1 MRALT
6 SGLAV
11 VLLASACGGS
21 SEADLV
27 KDSVVQCD
35 ERVLFEHPPVD
46 LTAIEYI
53 IPMGK
58 MAGYS
63 GHVTPTDHSYF
74 DQRLEPEK
82 QIDVFSPAEGIITS
96 IQRMSLLNAEGG
108 SEAVDDYRIV
118 IEHPCSVSSYFIHIE
133 NFAPRLQSWLPPP
146 GGYVSVQIPV
156 EAGEFL
162 GTFAANLDYNIVDLN
177 FTLDGFLVPSSYMA
191 EPWKIHTPDW
201 FGYYT
206 PEIQEQ
212 LIALSPRTIEPF
224 AGQIAYD
231 VDGRLVGTWFQKD
244 TNGYGGVDSDRYW
257 AGHLTFAY
265 DNLDPR
271 AIVVSVGTFDERAT
285 TGAVTGNSPDP
296 VDVTIESGLILYELR
311 PWDYYVD
318 GKYWNQQ
325 NFLRGPTLVPRTESY
340 GVIAVELVGDREL
353 RVEMFPGL
361 VPADIEGFSTAAL
374 TYVR

>member
-146 GGYVSVQIPV
+146 GGYVSVQI
-156 EAGEFL
+156 L
-162 GTFAANLDYNIVDLN
+162 SL
-177 FTLDGFLVPSSYMA
+177 
-191 EPWKIHTPDW
+191 IH
-201 FGYYT
+201 
-206 PEIQEQ
+206 I
-212 LIALSPRTIEPF
+212 
-224 AGQIAYD
+224 
-231 VDGRLVGTWFQKD
+231 
-244 TNGYGGVDSDRYW
+244 
-257 AGHLTFAY
+257 
-265 DNLDPR
+265 
-271 AIVVSVGTFDERAT
+271 
-285 TGAVTGNSPDP
+285 
-296 VDVTIESGLILYELR
+296 
-311 PWDYYVD
+311 
-318 GKYWNQQ
+318 
-325 NFLRGPTLVPRTESY
+325 
-340 GVIAVELVGDREL
+340 
-353 RVEMFPGL
+353 
-361 VPADIEGFSTAAL
+361 
-374 TYVR
+374 